1 MSNPVNEFVNAYN
14 RLYEIMM
21 GVCEKEHTPTYTAM
35 AMREIVGFDHY
46 YALEKLEVMKIA
58 THQLNIYLDVGNFE
72 CECPD
77 ESKSP
82 VCFACNVD
90 EASKNIIKA
99 REKLVRKGVV
109 NDSQE

>member
-1 MSNPVNEFVNAYN
+1 MSSIHEFTLAYGK
-14 RLYEIMM
+14 LYEIMM
-21 GVCEKEHTPTYTAM
+21 GVCEEAHAPIYTAM

-46 YALEKLEVMKIA
+46 YALESLERMKIV
-58 THQLNIYLDVGNFE
+58 THQMNIYLDVGNFE

-77 ESKSP
+77 NGVSP

-99 REKLVRKGVV
+99 REKMVRKGLV
-109 NDSQE
+109 NE